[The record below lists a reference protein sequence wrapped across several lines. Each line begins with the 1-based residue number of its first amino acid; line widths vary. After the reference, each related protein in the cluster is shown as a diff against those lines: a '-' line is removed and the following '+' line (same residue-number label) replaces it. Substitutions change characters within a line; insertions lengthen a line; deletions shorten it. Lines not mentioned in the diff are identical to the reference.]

1 MVTSNPS
8 AKVQVQNPLLLS
20 LLYNCC

>member
-1 MVTSNPS
+1 MATSNPS
-8 AKVQVQNPLLLS
+8 VKVQVQNALLLS

>member
-1 MVTSNPS
+1 MATSNPS
-8 AKVQVQNPLLLS
+8 VKVQVQNPLLLS